1 MPVPLAAVLTHWNA
15 EPSIVL
21 GLLALTVAFAWLQS
35 QPELAVSKGRQACF
49 AVALVLLVM
58 ALLSPLDEISDRYLL
73 VGHMIQHL
81 LLVLLI
87 APLLVRAMPRPWG
100 ARLKLNPWL
109 AFASFN
115 VVFALS
121 HTPLWY
127 EATLVHEPLHVIEH
141 SLYLLTG
148 MLNWLPILNPAR
160 ERRLPEAMQMLY
172 LFFETLPMF
181 VVGALLSL
189 SDTAIYPF
197 YLRAPRLAGISAIQD
212 QSMAG
217 LLMWIGG
224 SFFYLGALTV
234 VFFKWANREM
244 DENNDVPLPS
254 QWERLG
260 EGTPNFLENRHA
272 VG

>member
-1 MPVPLAAVLTHWNA
+1 MPVSLAAVLGHWNF
-15 EPSIVL
+15 ELSIVL
-21 GLLALTVAFAWLQS
+21 GLLAAVVGFAWVQTR
-35 QPELAVSKGRQACF
+35 PALAVSSERRVCF
-49 AVALVLLVM
+49 GAAVALLVL

-73 VGHMIQHL
+73 FGHMIQHL

-87 APLLVRAMPRPWG
+87 APLLMRAMPRPWG
-100 ARLKLNPWL
+100 QRLTLNPWL

-115 VVFALS
+115 VVFAMS
-121 HTPLWY
+121 HVPLWY
-127 EATLVHEPLHVIEH
+127 EATLVHEPLHVVEH
-141 SLYLLTG
+141 VLYLAAG

-160 ERRLPEAMQMLY
+160 ERRLPDPMQMLY

-189 SDTAIYPF
+189 SDSAIYAF
-197 YLRAPRLAGISAIQD
+197 YLRAPRITGISAIVD

-224 SFFYLGALTV
+224 SFFYLGALTI

-244 DENNDVPLPS
+244 GQDILREE
-254 QWERLG
+254 QWLHPTRLS
-260 EGTPNFLENRHA
+260 A
-272 VG
+272 